1 MHERCRWAPL
11 QPDRLSC
18 TNSARF
24 QSQVGLELRR
34 ERKIWLRS
42 DWPFYF
48 FLPLRKSVSGIMR
61 SLSFSHSPFIEG
73 RGRDCIKGTHSVRAR
88 IYLGK
93 WSLARSERRG
103 RKALSNKLS
112 HHSCI
117 EHESLKRI
125 DEIIFRL
132 GFLRYILVQ
141 RFPLLLSFVPC
152 R

>member
-1 MHERCRWAPL
+1 
-11 QPDRLSC
+11 
-18 TNSARF
+18 
-24 QSQVGLELRR
+24 
-34 ERKIWLRS
+34 
-42 DWPFYF
+42 
-48 FLPLRKSVSGIMR
+48 MR

-73 RGRDCIKGTHSVRAR
+73 RGRDCIKGTHSLRAR

-93 WSLARSERRG
+93 WSLARSEKRG

-141 RFPLLLSFVPC
+141 RFPLLLSFVSCRSAKRALRNFSLRWFAPC
-152 R
+152 VQMTFYPSLSGTIRKKIRCAMPQMEQRESTWFYCYCRVE